1 MNKYCFVGAPRL
13 YRNRIFHYTVVF
25 AQFRAF
31 PGIILQTV
39 VSNPRPNNMNIH
51 EYQGKDILRKFG
63 VAVPKGIVAY
73 SPEEAKQ
80 AAEQLFAQQ
89 TSPVVVVK
97 AQIHAGGRGK
107 AGGVKLAKSP
117 EEAFDIAQ
125 ELIGKTLVT
134 HQTGPEGKEIRRLL
148 VEEGMNIEKE
158 FYVGITLDRST
169 SRNVLMVS
177 TEGGMEIETV
187 AEETPEKLL
196 KIQIDPLY
204 GIQDFQA
211 REAAFFLG
219 LKDDQFRNA
228 VRFIIALYHA
238 YTSID
243 AAIAEINP
251 LVVTKE
257 GKVLALDAKINF
269 DDNALFRHKDFLEL
283 RDISEE
289 DPFEV
294 EASKSNLNYVR
305 LDGNV
310 GCMVNG
316 AGLAM
321 ATMDMIQLAG
331 GKPANFLDVGGS
343 ASPQTVEEGFKII
356 LSDKNVR
363 AILVNIFGGIVRC
376 DRVAGGIIEAARKIG
391 LHLPVIVRLEGT
403 NAPIAQKMLDDSG
416 LNLISANGLRDAAKK
431 VQAALAS

>member
-1 MNKYCFVGAPRL
+1 
-13 YRNRIFHYTVVF
+13 
-25 AQFRAF
+25 
-31 PGIILQTV
+31 
-39 VSNPRPNNMNIH
+39 MNIH

-80 AAEQLFAQQ
+80 AAEQLFSEQN
-89 TSPVVVVK
+89 SPVVVVK

-117 EEAFDIAQ
+117 EEAFEIAMQ
-125 ELIGKTLVT
+125 LIGQTLVT
-134 HQTGPEGKEIRRLL
+134 HQTGPEGKEVRRLL

-187 AEETPEKLL
+187 AEETPERLL
-196 KIQIDPLY
+196 KIQIDPLF
-204 GIQDFQA
+204 GIQEFQA

-219 LKDDQFRNA
+219 LKDEQFRNT
-228 VRFIIALYHA
+228 VRFITALYKA
-238 YTSID
+238 YISID

-431 VQAALAS
+431 VHDALAAS

>member
-1 MNKYCFVGAPRL
+1 
-13 YRNRIFHYTVVF
+13 
-25 AQFRAF
+25 
-31 PGIILQTV
+31 
-39 VSNPRPNNMNIH
+39 MNIH

-63 VAVPKGIVAY
+63 VSVPKGIVAF

-80 AAEQLFAQQ
+80 AAIQLFEEQS
-89 TSPVVVVK
+89 SPVVVVK

-107 AGGVKLAKSP
+107 AGGVKLARTP
-117 EEAFDIAQ
+117 DEAFEIASQ
-125 ELIGKTLVT
+125 MIGTTLVT
-134 HQTGPEGKEIRRLL
+134 HQTGPEGKKVRRLL
-148 VEEGMNIEKE
+148 VEEGMNIDRE

-169 SRNVLMVS
+169 SQNVLMIS
-177 TEGGMEIETV
+177 TEGGMEIEKV

-196 KIQIDPLY
+196 KLQVDPLF
-204 GIQDFQA
+204 GLQGFQA

-219 LKDDQFRNA
+219 LEGEQFRNA
-228 VRFIIALYHA
+228 VSFVTALYNA
-238 YTSID
+238 YMAID
-243 AAIAEINP
+243 ASLAEINP

-257 GKVLALDAKINF
+257 GRVLALDAKINF
-269 DDNALFRHKDFLEL
+269 DDNALFRHKEFLEL

-321 ATMDMIQLAG
+321 GTMDMIQLAG
-331 GKPANFLDVGGS
+331 GRPANFLDVGGG

-376 DRVAGGIIEAARKIG
+376 DRVAGGIIEAAKKID
-391 LHLPVIVRLEGT
+391 LSLPVIVRLEGT
-403 NAPIAQKMLDDSG
+403 NAEIAQKMLDESG
-416 LNLISANGLRDAAKK
+416 LNLIAATGLHDAAAK
-431 VQAALAS
+431 VNKALAS

>member
-1 MNKYCFVGAPRL
+1 
-13 YRNRIFHYTVVF
+13 
-25 AQFRAF
+25 
-31 PGIILQTV
+31 
-39 VSNPRPNNMNIH
+39 MNIH

-73 SPEEAKQ
+73 SAEEAKQ
-80 AAEQLFAQQ
+80 ASEQLFAEQD
-89 TSPVVVVK
+89 SPVVVVK

-117 EEAFDIAQ
+117 EEAQEIASQ
-125 ELIGKTLVT
+125 MLGTTLVT
-134 HQTGPEGKEIRRLL
+134 HQTGPEGKEVRRLL
-148 VEEGMNIEKE
+148 VEEGMNIDRE

-169 SRNVLMVS
+169 SNNVLMIS
-177 TEGGMEIETV
+177 TEGGMEIEKV
-187 AEETPEKLL
+187 AEETPELLL
-196 KIQIDPLY
+196 KIQVDPRFGLQ
-204 GIQDFQA
+204 GFQA

-219 LKDDQFRNA
+219 LEGEQFRNA
-228 VRFIIALYHA
+228 VGFITALYNA

-243 AAIAEINP
+243 AALAEINP

-257 GKVLALDAKINF
+257 GRVLALDAKINF
-269 DDNALFRHKDFLEL
+269 DSNALYRHKDFLEL
-283 RDISEE
+283 RDVSEE

-331 GKPANFLDVGGS
+331 GRPANFLDVGGG

-356 LSDKNVR
+356 LSDKNVK

-376 DRVAGGIIEAARKIG
+376 DRVAGGIIEAAKKIG
-391 LHLPVIVRLEGT
+391 LDLPVIVRLEGT
-403 NAPIAQKMLDDSG
+403 NADIAQKMLDESG
-416 LNLISANGLRDAAKK
+416 LNLIAADGLRDAAQK
-431 VQAALAS
+431 VNQALSA

>member
-1 MNKYCFVGAPRL
+1 
-13 YRNRIFHYTVVF
+13 
-25 AQFRAF
+25 
-31 PGIILQTV
+31 
-39 VSNPRPNNMNIH
+39 MNIH

-73 SPEEAKQ
+73 SAEEAKQ
-80 AAEQLFAQQ
+80 AAEQLFEEQS
-89 TSPVVVVK
+89 SPVVVVK

-117 EEAFDIAQ
+117 EEAYDIASQ
-125 ELIGKTLVT
+125 MIGTTLVT
-134 HQTGPEGKEIRRLL
+134 HQTGPEGKEVRRLL
-148 VEEGMNIEKE
+148 VEEGMNIDRE
-158 FYVGITLDRST
+158 FYVGITLDRAT
-169 SRNVLMVS
+169 SQNVLMIS
-177 TEGGMEIETV
+177 TEGGMEIEKV
-187 AEETPEKLL
+187 AEETPERLL
-196 KIQIDPLY
+196 KIQVDPLF
-204 GIQDFQA
+204 GLQGFQA
-211 REAAFFLG
+211 RQAAFFLG
-219 LKDDQFRNA
+219 LEGEQFRNA
-228 VRFIIALYHA
+228 VSFIGALYKA

-243 AAIAEINP
+243 AALAEINP

-257 GKVLALDAKINF
+257 GRVLALDAKINF
-269 DDNALFRHKDFLEL
+269 DSNALYRHKDFLEL

-321 ATMDMIQLAG
+321 GTMDMIQLAG
-331 GKPANFLDVGGS
+331 GRPANFLDVGGG

-356 LSDKNVR
+356 LSDKNVK

-376 DRVAGGIIEAARKIG
+376 DRVAGGIIEAAK
-391 LHLPVIVRLEGT
+391 
-403 NAPIAQKMLDDSG
+403 KSG
-416 LNLISANGLRDAAKK
+416 
-431 VQAALAS
+431 

>member
-1 MNKYCFVGAPRL
+1 
-13 YRNRIFHYTVVF
+13 
-25 AQFRAF
+25 
-31 PGIILQTV
+31 
-39 VSNPRPNNMNIH
+39 MNIH

-63 VAVPKGIVAY
+63 VAVPKGIVAH

-80 AAEQLFAQQ
+80 AAEQLFEEQ

-117 EEAFDIAQ
+117 EEAYEIASQ
-125 ELIGKTLVT
+125 MIGTTLVT
-134 HQTGPEGKEIRRLL
+134 HQTGPEGKEVRRLL
-148 VEEGMNIEKE
+148 VEEGMNIDRE
-158 FYVGITLDRST
+158 FYVGITLDRAT
-169 SRNVLMVS
+169 SQNVLMIS
-177 TEGGMEIETV
+177 TEGGMEIEKV
-187 AEETPEKLL
+187 AEETPERLL
-196 KIQIDPLY
+196 KIQVDPLF
-204 GIQDFQA
+204 GLQGFQA

-219 LKDDQFRNA
+219 LEGEQFRSA
-228 VRFIIALYHA
+228 VSFIMSLYKA

-243 AAIAEINP
+243 AALAEINP

-257 GKVLALDAKINF
+257 GRVLALDAKINF
-269 DDNALFRHKDFLEL
+269 DSNALYRHKDFLEL
-283 RDISEE
+283 RDITEE

-321 ATMDMIQLAG
+321 GTMDIIQLAG
-331 GKPANFLDVGGS
+331 GKPANFLDVGGG

-356 LSDKNVR
+356 LSDKNVK

-376 DRVAGGIIEAARKIG
+376 DRVAGGIIEAAKKIG
-391 LHLPVIVRLEGT
+391 LNLPVIVRLEGT
-403 NAPIAQKMLDDSG
+403 NADIAQKMLDESG
-416 LNLISANGLRDAAKK
+416 LNLIAADGLKDAAQK
-431 VQAALAS
+431 VTEALSA

>member
-1 MNKYCFVGAPRL
+1 
-13 YRNRIFHYTVVF
+13 
-25 AQFRAF
+25 
-31 PGIILQTV
+31 
-39 VSNPRPNNMNIH
+39 MNIH

-63 VAVPKGIVAY
+63 VTVPKGIVAY
-73 SPEEAKQ
+73 SADEAKQ
-80 AAEQLFAQQ
+80 AAEQLFAE
-89 TSPVVVVK
+89 TGSSVVVVK

-117 EEAFDIAQ
+117 EEAFEIARQ
-125 ELIGKTLVT
+125 MIGMTLIT
-134 HQTGPEGKEIRRLL
+134 HQTGPEGKVVSRLL
-148 VEEGMNIEKE
+148 IEEGMGIEKE
-158 FYVGITLDRST
+158 FYVGITLDRAT

-196 KIQIDPLY
+196 KIQIDPLF
-204 GIQDFQA
+204 GMQGFQA

-219 LKDDQFRNA
+219 LEGEQFRNA
-228 VRFIIALYHA
+228 VNFITALYKA

-243 AAIAEINP
+243 ASVAEINP
-251 LVVTKE
+251 LVVTSE
-257 GKVLALDAKINF
+257 GKVIALDAKINF
-269 DDNALFRHKDFLEL
+269 DDNALYRHKEYMEL
-283 RDISEE
+283 RDTSEE

-321 ATMDMIQLAG
+321 GTMDIIQLAG
-331 GKPANFLDVGGS
+331 GKPANFLDVGGT

-376 DRVAGGIIEAARKIG
+376 DRVAGGIMEAAKKMD

-403 NAPIAQKMLDDSG
+403 NASIAQQMLDESG
-416 LNLISANGLRDAAKK
+416 LSLIAAKGLRDAAQK
-431 VQAALAS
+431 VQEALA

>member
-1 MNKYCFVGAPRL
+1 
-13 YRNRIFHYTVVF
+13 
-25 AQFRAF
+25 
-31 PGIILQTV
+31 
-39 VSNPRPNNMNIH
+39 MNIH

-80 AAEQLFAQQ
+80 AAEQLLAEQG
-89 TSPVVVVK
+89 SPVVVVK

-134 HQTGPEGKEIRRLL
+134 HQTGPEGKEISRLL

-204 GIQDFQA
+204 GIQGFQA

-219 LKDDQFRNA
+219 LKDEQFRNT
-228 VRFIIALYHA
+228 VLFISALYKA
-238 YTSID
+238 YISID

-257 GKVLALDAKINF
+257 GKVLALDAKITF

-283 RDISEE
+283 RDVSEE

-356 LSDKNVR
+356 LSDKNDK

-376 DRVAGGIIEAARKIG
+376 DRVAGGIIEAAKKIG

-403 NAPIAQKMLDDSG
+403 NAPVAQKMLDESG
-416 LNLISANGLRDAAKK
+416 LNLVSAKGLRDAANK
-431 VQAALAS
+431 VHEALAAS

>member
-1 MNKYCFVGAPRL
+1 
-13 YRNRIFHYTVVF
+13 
-25 AQFRAF
+25 
-31 PGIILQTV
+31 
-39 VSNPRPNNMNIH
+39 MNIH

-187 AEETPEKLL
+187 AEETPERIL

-228 VRFIIALYHA
+228 VRFISALYKA

>member
-1 MNKYCFVGAPRL
+1 
-13 YRNRIFHYTVVF
+13 
-25 AQFRAF
+25 
-31 PGIILQTV
+31 
-39 VSNPRPNNMNIH
+39 MNIH
-51 EYQGKDILRKFG
+51 EYQGKDILKKFG
-63 VAVPKGIVAY
+63 VSVPKGIVAF

-80 AAEQLFAQQ
+80 AAMQLFEEQG
-89 TSPVVVVK
+89 SPVVVVK

-117 EEAFDIAQ
+117 DEARDIAAQ
-125 ELIGKTLVT
+125 MLGATLVT
-134 HQTGPEGKEIRRLL
+134 HQTGPEGKQVSRLL
-148 VEEGMNIEKE
+148 VEEGMNIDRE

-177 TEGGMEIETV
+177 TEGGMEIEKV
-187 AEETPEKLL
+187 AEETPDKLL
-196 KIQIDPLY
+196 KIQVDPLY
-204 GIQDFQA
+204 GLQAFQA
-211 REAAFFLG
+211 RQAAFFLG
-219 LKDDQFRNA
+219 LEGEQFRNA
-228 VRFIIALYHA
+228 VSFITALYNA
-238 YTSID
+238 YMSID
-243 AAIAEINP
+243 ASLAEINP

-257 GKVLALDAKINF
+257 GRVLALDAKINF
-269 DDNALFRHKDFLEL
+269 DGNALFRHKDFLEL
-283 RDISEE
+283 RDTNEE

-331 GKPANFLDVGGS
+331 GRPANFLDVGGG
-343 ASPQTVEEGFKII
+343 ASPETVEEGFKII

-376 DRVAGGIIEAARKIG
+376 DRVAGGIIQAAEKIG
-391 LHLPVIVRLEGT
+391 LNLPVIVRLEGT
-403 NAPIAQKMLDDSG
+403 NAAIAQKMLDESG
-416 LNLISANGLRDAAKK
+416 LNLIAANGLHDAAAK
-431 VQAALAS
+431 VNQALAAS

>member
-1 MNKYCFVGAPRL
+1 
-13 YRNRIFHYTVVF
+13 
-25 AQFRAF
+25 
-31 PGIILQTV
+31 
-39 VSNPRPNNMNIH
+39 MNIH

-80 AAEQLFAQQ
+80 AAEELFNELDC
-89 TSPVVVVK
+89 PVVVVK

-125 ELIGKTLVT
+125 QLIGLTLVT
-134 HQTGPEGKEIRRLL
+134 HQTGPEGKEIGRLL

-169 SRNVLMVS
+169 SKNVLMVS
-177 TEGGMEIETV
+177 TEGGMEIEKV
-187 AEETPEKLL
+187 AEETPDRLL
-196 KIQIDPLY
+196 KLQIDPLF
-204 GIQDFQA
+204 GMQGFQA
-211 REAAFFLG
+211 REAALFLG
-219 LKDDQFRNA
+219 LQGEQFRNA
-228 VRFIIALYHA
+228 VHFITALYNA
-238 YTSID
+238 YISID

-269 DDNALFRHKDFLEL
+269 DDNALFRHHEFLEL
-283 RDISEE
+283 RDTNEE
-289 DPFEV
+289 DPLEV

-321 ATMDMIQLAG
+321 GTMDMIQLAG

-356 LSDKNVR
+356 LSDKNVK

-376 DRVAGGIIEAARKIG
+376 DRVAGGIIEAAKKIG

-416 LNLISANGLRDAAKK
+416 LNLIAAKGLRDAAQK
-431 VQAALAS
+431 VHEALAAS

>member
-1 MNKYCFVGAPRL
+1 ML
-13 YRNRIFHYTVVF
+13 F
-25 AQFRAF
+25 AQFRGF
-31 PGIILQTV
+31 PGAFRVQSV
-39 VSNPRPNNMNIH
+39 VSNPIPNNMNIH

-187 AEETPEKLL
+187 AEETPERIL

-228 VRFIIALYHA
+228 VRFISALYKA

>member
-1 MNKYCFVGAPRL
+1 
-13 YRNRIFHYTVVF
+13 
-25 AQFRAF
+25 
-31 PGIILQTV
+31 
-39 VSNPRPNNMNIH
+39 MNIH

-63 VAVPKGIVAY
+63 VAVPKGIVAH

-80 AAEQLFAQQ
+80 AAEQLFEEQS
-89 TSPVVVVK
+89 SPVVVVK

-117 EEAFDIAQ
+117 EEAYEIASQ
-125 ELIGKTLVT
+125 MIGTTLVT
-134 HQTGPEGKEIRRLL
+134 HQTGPEGKEVRRLL
-148 VEEGMNIEKE
+148 VEEGMNIDRE
-158 FYVGITLDRST
+158 FYVGITLDRAT
-169 SRNVLMVS
+169 SQNVLMIS
-177 TEGGMEIETV
+177 TEGGMEIEKV
-187 AEETPEKLL
+187 AEETPDRLL
-196 KIQIDPLY
+196 KIQVDPLF
-204 GIQDFQA
+204 GLQGFQA

-219 LKDDQFRNA
+219 LEGEQFRSA
-228 VRFIIALYHA
+228 VSFIMSLYKA

-243 AAIAEINP
+243 AALAEINP

-257 GKVLALDAKINF
+257 GRVLALDAKINF
-269 DDNALFRHKDFLEL
+269 DSNALYRHKDFLEL
-283 RDISEE
+283 RDITEE

-321 ATMDMIQLAG
+321 GTMDIIQLAG
-331 GKPANFLDVGGS
+331 GKPANFLDVGGG

-356 LSDKNVR
+356 LSDKNVK

-376 DRVAGGIIEAARKIG
+376 DRVAGGIIEAAKKIG
-391 LHLPVIVRLEGT
+391 LNLPVIVRLEGT
-403 NAPIAQKMLDDSG
+403 NADIAQKMLDESG
-416 LNLISANGLRDAAKK
+416 LNLIAADGLKDAAQK
-431 VQAALAS
+431 VTEALSA

>member
-1 MNKYCFVGAPRL
+1 
-13 YRNRIFHYTVVF
+13 
-25 AQFRAF
+25 
-31 PGIILQTV
+31 
-39 VSNPRPNNMNIH
+39 MNIH
-51 EYQGKDILRKFG
+51 EYQGKDILRTFG

-80 AAEQLFAQQ
+80 AAEQLFSEQN
-89 TSPVVVVK
+89 SSVVVVK

-117 EEAFDIAQ
+117 EEAFEIAQ
-125 ELIGKTLVT
+125 QLIGQILVT
-134 HQTGPEGKEIRRLL
+134 HQTGPEGKEVRRLL

-187 AEETPEKLL
+187 AEETPERLL
-196 KIQIDPLY
+196 KIQIDPLF
-204 GIQDFQA
+204 GIQEFQA

-219 LKDDQFRNA
+219 LKDEQFRNT
-228 VRFIIALYHA
+228 VRFITALYKA

-257 GKVLALDAKINF
+257 GKVFALDAKINF

-356 LSDKNVR
+356 LSDKIVK

-416 LNLISANGLRDAAKK
+416 LNLISANGLRDAAHK
-431 VQAALAS
+431 VHEALLAS